1 MILLPLGF
9 YGSSFPTKSTYSRLR
24 FKAHGFVEFFPPY
37 ILVGNLSKDKDGLQ

>member
-1 MILLPLGF
+1 MIFLPLGF
-9 YGSSFPTKSTYSRLR
+9 YGSSFPTKSTYSRWR